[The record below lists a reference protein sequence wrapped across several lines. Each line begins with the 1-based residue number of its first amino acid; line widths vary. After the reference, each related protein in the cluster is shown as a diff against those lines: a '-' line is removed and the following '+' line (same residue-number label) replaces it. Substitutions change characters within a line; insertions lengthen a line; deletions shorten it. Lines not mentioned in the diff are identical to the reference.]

1 MTRRLF
7 HRWEGIEGRERAP
20 SLRSPSA
27 IISLKRAEED
37 GQTGLV
43 TSDRRDGTTL
53 PRFENLVTR
62 PRRFNED
69 TLASTLYSASV
80 RFAFSSR
87 GEVEQ
92 FPPHWAGE
100 QRGNRF
106 VEPCYRPTYLLLTH
120 LRSFSTIF
128 LWRVFTTLENI
139 HDPFVRLG
147 EIQILRTRV
156 IVIARKYSFRK
167 MKIGDSSTWVNNIEA

>member
-1 MTRRLF
+1 MARRLF

-87 GEVEQ
+87 GEEQ

-106 VEPCYRPTYLLLTH
+106 VEPCYRPTYLLLTR
-120 LRSFSTIF
+120 LRFDNLYRGYVFVPFQPSSSGGYLQPSKIFMIHSF
-128 LWRVFTTLENI
+128 V
-139 HDPFVRLG
+139 
-147 EIQILRTRV
+147 
-156 IVIARKYSFRK
+156 
-167 MKIGDSSTWVNNIEA
+167 